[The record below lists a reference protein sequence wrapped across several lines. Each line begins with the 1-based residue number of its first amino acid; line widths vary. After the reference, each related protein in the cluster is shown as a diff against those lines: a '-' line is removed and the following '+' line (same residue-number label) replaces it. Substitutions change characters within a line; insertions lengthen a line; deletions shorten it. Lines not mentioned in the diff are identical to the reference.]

1 VKLEKW
7 ALIAEVLGGV
17 AILISLVVR
26 LFLFATWNLLLYLL
40 EEFSIGMKGV
50 GMKGVRVT

>member
-1 VKLEKW
+1 MKLEKW

-40 EEFSIGMKGV
+40 EEYSIGMKGV